1 MNSMNQLHQHI
12 KNGQVYRRSDLEYY
26 SNSIDRHLAEL
37 TSEGL
42 LIKVSQGLYYAP
54 RKSKFGIVPPDD
66 NSLIERFLKDDD
78 FLLVSPNSYNG
89 LGFGLTQLYNITWVY
104 NHKRK
109 GKFELNGKLF
119 EFTLKTSFPKT
130 VTKEFLLV
138 DLLNHKEYLAE
149 DQAAIINKL
158 PSKLEDFDLNELMKI
173 TQQYGSGKTKRIL
186 KSHIRKKISND

>member
-1 MNSMNQLHQHI
+1 MNNLNQHI
-12 KNGQVYRRSDLEYY
+12 KNGEVYRRSDLEYY

-37 TSEGL
+37 TAEGL

-119 EFTLKTSFPKT
+119 EFTLKTSFPKI

-138 DLLNHKEYLAE
+138 DLLNHLEFVAE
-149 DQAAIINKL
+149 EQAVVINKL
-158 PSKLEDFDLNELMKI
+158 PSKLKDFNLNELMKI

-186 KSHIRKKISND
+186 KSLIRKLIYIPV

>member
-1 MNSMNQLHQHI
+1 MNQLNQHI

-37 TSEGL
+37 TAEGL

-78 FLLVSPNSYNG
+78 FLLISPNSYNG

-119 EFTLKTSFPKT
+119 EFTLKTSFPKI

-138 DLLNHKEYLAE
+138 DLLNHLEFVAE
-149 DQAAIINKL
+149 EQAVVINKL
-158 PSKLEDFDLNELMKI
+158 PSKLKDFNLNELMKI

-186 KSHIRKKISND
+186 KSLIRKSIYIPV

>member
-1 MNSMNQLHQHI
+1 MNQLNQHI

-119 EFTLKTSFPKT
+119 EFTLKTSFPKI

-138 DLLNHKEYLAE
+138 DLLNHLEYLAE
-149 DQAAIINKL
+149 EQAVVINKL
-158 PSKLEDFDLNELMKI
+158 PSKLKDFNLNELMKI
-173 TQQYGSGKTKRIL
+173 TQQYGSGKTKRVL
-186 KSHIRKKISND
+186 KSLIRKNISNE

>member
-1 MNSMNQLHQHI
+1 MNNLNQHI
-12 KNGQVYRRSDLEYY
+12 KNGEVYRRSDLEYY

-37 TSEGL
+37 TAEGL

-78 FLLVSPNSYNG
+78 FLLISPNSCNG

-119 EFTLKTSFPKT
+119 EFILKTSFPKI

-138 DLLNHKEYLAE
+138 DLLNHLEYLAE
-149 DQAAIINKL
+149 EQAVVINKL
-158 PSKLEDFDLNELMKI
+158 PSKLRDFNLNELMKI

-186 KSHIRKKISND
+186 KSLIRKSIYIPV

>member
-1 MNSMNQLHQHI
+1 MNNLNQHI
-12 KNGQVYRRSDLEYY
+12 KNGEVYRRSDLEYY

-37 TSEGL
+37 TAEGL

-119 EFTLKTSFPKT
+119 EFTLKTSFPKM

-138 DLLNHKEYLAE
+138 DFLNHLEFVAE
-149 DQAAIINKL
+149 EQAVVINKL
-158 PSKLEDFDLNELMKI
+158 PSKLKDFNLNELMKI

-186 KSHIRKKISND
+186 KSLIRKSIYIPV

>member
-1 MNSMNQLHQHI
+1 MNQLNQHI

-119 EFTLKTSFPKT
+119 EFTLKTSFPKI

-138 DLLNHKEYLAE
+138 DLLNHLENLAE
-149 DQAAIINKL
+149 EQAVVLNKL
-158 PSKLEDFDLNELMKI
+158 PSKLKDFNLNELMKI

-186 KSHIRKKISND
+186 KSLIRKNILN

>member
-1 MNSMNQLHQHI
+1 M
-12 KNGQVYRRSDLEYY
+12 EYY

-37 TSEGL
+37 TAEGL

-119 EFTLKTSFPKT
+119 EFTLKTSFPKI

-138 DLLNHKEYLAE
+138 DLLNHLEFVAE
-149 DQAAIINKL
+149 EQAVVINKL
-158 PSKLEDFDLNELMKI
+158 PSKLRDFNLNELMKI

-186 KSHIRKKISND
+186 KSLIRKSIYIPV

>member
-1 MNSMNQLHQHI
+1 MNNLNQHI
-12 KNGQVYRRSDLEYY
+12 KNGEVYRRSDLEYY

-37 TSEGL
+37 TAEGL

-78 FLLVSPNSYNG
+78 FLLISPNSYNG

-119 EFTLKTSFPKT
+119 EFTLKTSFPKI

-138 DLLNHKEYLAE
+138 DLLNHLEYLAE
-149 DQAAIINKL
+149 EQAVVINKL
-158 PSKLEDFDLNELMKI
+158 PSKLKDFNLNELMKI

-186 KSHIRKKISND
+186 KSLIRKSIYIPV